1 VDFYFSSILLELDW
15 LEHGFGTRHTSVLP
29 DRLATLTQIHSAV
42 ALVATEPGCIGEGDA
57 LLTNQRG
64 LAVSVRSA
72 DCFPILLADTRTR
85 TVAAVH
91 AGWRGTAAQ
100 VIRRNIDEMWMKFRT
115 EASEVRAAIGPGIG
129 ACCYTVGNDVARQFG
144 LSGSASIDLAG
155 ENRKQL
161 LAAGL
166 ANAHIDWIGQCTFCD
181 PANFHSY
188 RRAKE
193 QAGRMVSY
201 IRIR

>member
-15 LEHGFGTRHTSVLP
+15 LEHGFGTRHATIFP
-29 DRLATLTQIHSAV
+29 DELATLQQIHSAV
-42 ALVATEPGCIGEGDA
+42 ALVAEEPGCIGEGDA
-57 LLTNQRG
+57 LLTNQRR

-72 DCFPILLADTRTR
+72 DCFPILLADTRTK

-100 VIRRNIDEMWMKFRT
+100 VVRRTIDEMWLKFRT

-129 ACCYTVGNDVARQFG
+129 ACCYTVGNEVSRQFG
-144 LSGSASIDLAG
+144 VSGPTSLDLAA

-166 ANAHIDWIGQCTFCD
+166 ANAHIDWIGQCTSCD
-181 PANFHSY
+181 PATFHSY

-201 IRIR
+201 IRVR